1 MFTGY
6 KCQDFIDGGD
16 DKTNYDQFCYQSKVD
31 SQHYCIGQ
39 ASKYSDI
46 ECNDLSEG
54 IQLFFGDS
62 TPGTPMRFNKK
73 GETKCQNYH
82 IKHLKVLA
90 KSLGYSDY
98 KVNGKKSGNGCT
110 QVSLAPCRGINIV
123 KDSGFMAGRTEL
135 PINVTF
141 WGSFS
146 GKYVTATI
154 VEIGESNTANLSN
167 RKNYFFYFFTRTYL
181 Q

>member
-1 MFTGY
+1 
-6 KCQDFIDGGD
+6 
-16 DKTNYDQFCYQSKVD
+16 
-31 SQHYCIGQ
+31 
-39 ASKYSDI
+39 
-46 ECNDLSEG
+46 
-54 IQLFFGDS
+54 
-62 TPGTPMRFNKK
+62 MRFNIK

-98 KVNGKKSGNGCT
+98 KVNRKLKGNGCR

-123 KDSGFMAGRTEL
+123 KDGGFMAGRTEL
-135 PINVTF
+135 PINVIF

-146 GKYVTATI
+146 GKYVTSTI

-167 RKNYFFYFFTRTYL
+167 RKNYFFYFVTRTYL
-181 Q
+181 R